1 MKFPSS
7 ELQTATDGT
16 GRVSFVMK
24 GLSSE
29 RNNAYLVNVAVTNV
43 ATGEIATY
51 EVVSPTLFL
60 YHQISFASKLP
71 AFILSQLVTRRII
84 RSSQSKTK
92 LPCTRLPKSPPKTTL
107 SSSAFA

>member
-1 MKFPSS
+1 MWMKFPSS

-24 GLSSE
+24 GLSSQ

-51 EVVSPTLFL
+51 EVVSPTSSLPFDSRLFC
-60 YHQISFASKLP
+60 HKM
-71 AFILSQLVTRRII
+71 
-84 RSSQSKTK
+84 
-92 LPCTRLPKSPPKTTL
+92 
-107 SSSAFA
+107 